1 MATTVDGLVSGMS
14 TSTMI
19 SQLMQIEAA
28 PQTRLK
34 TKVSDAQSVVTAY
47 QSVNTKI
54 SALKTAADSLGQLST
69 WRGVKPVA
77 SSTSVTATA
86 TAGSTNTATGSITF
100 DVVALAKA
108 QVSTA
113 RVASEGNVTGGA
125 TLTVTTGTGDPV
137 AIDISADQS
146 AQGISDAIN
155 AAGLS
160 VKASVVKTGSGDSVL
175 QFTGTKTGAENA
187 FTVEGLDFDVKTAV
201 AASDATLQ
209 VGGSSEEG
217 GYSVTSSTNTFTGLM
232 SGVTLTATKLET
244 GVTVDVSADTSGI
257 ADKIK
262 AMVDAAN
269 DLLTEVGKQTAFNA
283 GTGKGS
289 TLTGD
294 FTVRQISQAV
304 LSTVSQGQS
313 DLGSLSKIGIELD
326 RSGKLT
332 FKKET
337 FEAAYKA
344 DPGTI
349 QTAGLSFAETVENLT
364 IKQTADVTNAVT
376 GRKSYIDSMNAQID
390 NWDIRLSA
398 RQEALTKQYASLE
411 TALSNLKS
419 QSSYLSSQLG

>member
-1 MATTVDGLVSGMS
+1 
-14 TSTMI
+14 
-19 SQLMQIEAA
+19 
-28 PQTRLK
+28 
-34 TKVSDAQSVVTAY
+34 
-47 QSVNTKI
+47 
-54 SALKTAADSLGQLST
+54 
-69 WRGVKPVA
+69 
-77 SSTSVTATA
+77 
-86 TAGSTNTATGSITF
+86 
-100 DVVALAKA
+100 
-108 QVSTA
+108 
-113 RVASEGNVTGGA
+113 
-125 TLTVTTGTGDPV
+125 
-137 AIDISADQS
+137 
-146 AQGISDAIN
+146 
-155 AAGLS
+155 
-160 VKASVVKTGSGDSVL
+160 
-175 QFTGTKTGAENA
+175 
-187 FTVEGLDFDVKTAV
+187 V

-209 VGGSSEEG
+209 VGGAEDEG

-232 SGVTLTATKLET
+232 SGVTLTASKLET

-269 DLLTEVGKQTAFNA
+269 DLLSEVGKQTAFNA

-294 FTVRQISQAV
+294 FMVRQISQAV
-304 LSTVSQGQS
+304 LSTVSQGQA
-313 DLGSLSKIGIELD
+313 DIGSLSKMGIELD

-332 FKKET
+332 FKKDT

-344 DPGTI
+344 DPSTI
-349 QTAGLSFAETVENLT
+349 QTAGLSFAETVEDLT